1 MKSNGSPC
9 PQDQISKIAFK
20 RSAYLR
26 SYLTKIIQLAWCNR
40 TNLEAWKRVVTILIY
55 KKDSTRNPSNI
66 RPVTLQSIPL
76 RVFTS
81 AVRNKLFVQLKRNNY
96 IETNVQKGFT
106 PVMTGTYEHTA
117 QLAHIIRQAKK
128 ETAFISSN
136 TFRLLVMY
144 TTVQYLWF
152 QTTITC
158 GFRLPSCSTR
168 PY

>member
-55 KKDSTRNPSNI
+55 KKDSTRDSSNF
-66 RPVTLQSIPL
+66 RPITLQSIPL

-81 AVRNKLFVQLKRNNY
+81 AVRNKLFLQLKRDNY

-117 QLAHIIRQAKK
+117 QLAHNIGQAKK
-128 ETAFISSN
+128 ETAFISSD
-136 TFRLLVMY
+136 TFRLLVIY
-144 TTVQYLWF
+144 TTIQYLWF
-152 QTTITC
+152 QTTIMFHQT
-158 GFRLPSCSTR
+158 LLNV
-168 PY
+168 YVIV